1 MAGYESVSETTIAS
15 SPEEVWAALTDNDRF
30 GEAMFGTE
38 VVTDWQVGSPI
49 VYQGEFEGKAFR
61 DEGEV
66 VELDAPRRLRL
77 THRSGDS
84 PLHEL
89 RFDLEPAGD
98 GTRITLTQDNNA
110 SEEAAQHSQGN
121 WDAMLGLLKKVV
133 EGS

>member
-1 MAGYESVSETTIAS
+1 MADG
-15 SPEEVWAALTDNDRF
+15 PP
-30 GEAMFGTE
+30 G
-38 VVTDWQVGSPI
+38 
-49 VYQGEFEGKAFR
+49 R
-61 DEGEV
+61 DEIFKTVFPSCREEAANYLGSDEYDLTTLSAWLLWAGEDAWARGERWYRCGV